1 MDDRRHGIGY
11 SGREESRLSDCID
24 QQGIFSARFC
34 QGIEKNSS
42 LENRE
47 LMRHGI
53 GEIWFGRSGSVYEG
67 IQARIESITPRN
79 VQVSYDRIVQVNGSQ
94 LAGEVMSKKRF
105 REMFDRAQQ
114 LNLFG

>member
-1 MDDRRHGIGY
+1 M
-11 SGREESRLSDCID
+11 
-24 QQGIFSARFC
+24 
-34 QGIEKNSS
+34 KK
-42 LENRE
+42 
-47 LMRHGI
+47 
-53 GEIWFGRSGSVYEG
+53 GEIWFGLPGTPYEG
-67 IQARIESITPRN
+67 VEAKIETVTARN